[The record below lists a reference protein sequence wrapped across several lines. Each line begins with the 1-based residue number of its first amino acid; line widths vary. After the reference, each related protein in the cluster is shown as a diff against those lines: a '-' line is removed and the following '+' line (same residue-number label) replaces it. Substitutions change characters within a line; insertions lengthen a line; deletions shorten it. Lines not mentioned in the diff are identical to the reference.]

1 MSDALGD
8 YLKSIGRI
16 PVLTPAEEVHLG
28 TLVRKWQDDASA
40 TVAIERRGRRAMERM
55 ISANLRLVVAVVM
68 RQNRRIQHLNHDP
81 LDLIQAGNLGLI
93 RAVEKFDPSRGYKF
107 STYGY
112 WWIRQSINRY
122 LQEHSS
128 AIRLPITVIDLAHKA
143 RQLQVGQDSRVDAQA
158 IAAQLGQTTRRL
170 RFAMDAMHRG
180 QIQSLDQQIS
190 AADQELTLL
199 DTVRSQD
206 EPELEDDYQWVHDQ
220 LDQLDDLER
229 SILDLRY
236 SGDHCHS
243 FAKISGMTGLSK
255 DQVQRLE
262 KVALHKLRRRLE
274 PQLNP

>member
-28 TLVRKWQDDASA
+28 TLVRKWQDDPEASA
-40 TVAIERRGRRAMERM
+40 QSQRRGRRAMERM
-55 ISANLRLVVAVVM
+55 VSANLRLVVAVVM

-143 RQLQVGQDSRVDAQA
+143 RQLQLSQESHSDHQA
-158 IAAQLGQTTRRL
+158 LASQLGQTTRRL

-199 DTVRSQD
+199 DTVRSHD
-206 EPELEDDYQWVHDQ
+206 EPAVEDDYQWVHDQ
-220 LDQLDDLER
+220 LDQLDELER

-236 SGDHCHS
+236 AGDHCHS

>member
-1 MSDALGD
+1 
-8 YLKSIGRI
+8 
-16 PVLTPAEEVHLG
+16 
-28 TLVRKWQDDASA
+28 
-40 TVAIERRGRRAMERM
+40 MERM
-55 ISANLRLVVAVVM
+55 VSANLRLVVAVVM

-122 LQEHSS
+122 LQENSS
-128 AIRLPITVIDLAHKA
+128 AIRLPITVIDLVHKA
-143 RQLQVGQDSRVDAQA
+143 RQLQGPVDGQLDSQL
-158 IAAQLGQTTRRL
+158 IADQLGQTQKRL
-170 RFAMDAMHRG
+170 RFAMDAVQRG
-180 QIQSLDQQIS
+180 QVQSLDQQIS
-190 AADQELTLL
+190 ASEQELTLL

-206 EPELEDDYQWVHDQ
+206 EPALEDDYQWMYDQ
-220 LDQLDDLER
+220 FNQLDDLER
-229 SILDLRY
+229 TILSLRY
-236 SGDHCHS
+236 GGDDGHS

-262 KVALHKLRRRLE
+262 KVALNKLRRRLE

>member
-1 MSDALGD
+1 MSDSFGD

-28 TLVRKWQDDASA
+28 TLVRSWQDHSEPS
-40 TVAIERRGRRAMERM
+40 VALVRRGRRALERM
-55 ISANLRLVVAVVM
+55 VSANLRLVVAVVM

-122 LQEHSS
+122 LQENSS
-128 AIRLPITVIDLAHKA
+128 SIRLPITVIDLVHKA
-143 RQLQVGQDSRVDAQA
+143 RVLQGNHEEQVDSRQ
-158 IAAQLGQTTRRL
+158 IAGQLGQTQRRL
-170 RFAMDAMHRG
+170 RFALDAVQRG
-180 QIQSLDQQIS
+180 QVQSLDQQIS
-190 AADQELTLL
+190 ASDQELTLL
-199 DTVRSQD
+199 DTVRSHD
-206 EPELEDDYQWVHDQ
+206 EPELVDDYCWMHDQ
-220 LDQLDDLER
+220 LNQLDDLER
-229 SILDLRY
+229 SILSLRY
-236 SGDHCHS
+236 GGDHCHS
-243 FAKISGMTGLSK
+243 FAKISGLTGLSK

-262 KVALHKLRRRLE
+262 KVALNKLRRRLE

>member
-1 MSDALGD
+1 MSDAFGD

-28 TLVRKWQDDASA
+28 TLVRRWQDDPQAAVQSQ
-40 TVAIERRGRRAMERM
+40 RRGRRAMERM
-55 ISANLRLVVAVVM
+55 VSANLRLVVAVVM

-143 RQLQVGQDSRVDAQA
+143 RQLQQNQDTKGDTEALA
-158 IAAQLGQTTRRL
+158 DQLGQTPRRL
-170 RFAMDAMHRG
+170 RFAMDALHRG
-180 QIQSLDQQIS
+180 QIQSLDQQIT
-190 AADQELTLL
+190 AADQDLTLL
-199 DTVRSQD
+199 DTVRSHD
-206 EPELEDDYQWVHDQ
+206 EPILHDDYQWVHDQ
-220 LDQLDDLER
+220 LDQLDALER

-236 SGDHCHS
+236 AGDHCHS

>member
-8 YLKSIGRI
+8 YLKTIGRI
-16 PVLTPAEEVHLG
+16 PVLTPSEEVHLG
-28 TLVRKWQDDASA
+28 TLVRQWQDETSPDRPLQ
-40 TVAIERRGRRAMERM
+40 RRGRRAMERM
-55 ISANLRLVVAVVM
+55 VSANLRLVVAVVM

-81 LDLIQAGNLGLI
+81 MDLIQAGNLGLI

-122 LQEHSS
+122 LQENSS

-143 RQLQVGQDSRVDAQA
+143 RQLQGAQDSVVDTKEL
-158 IAAQLGQTTRRL
+158 AAELGQTPRRL
-170 RFAMDAMHRG
+170 RFAMDAVQRG

-190 AADQELTLL
+190 ATDQELTLL
-199 DTVRSQD
+199 DTVKSD
-206 EPELEDDYQWVHDQ
+206 HEPLLEDDYQWVHDQ

-229 SILDLRY
+229 SVLDLRY
-236 SGDHCHS
+236 AGDECHS
-243 FAKISGMTGLSK
+243 FAKISGLTGLSK

>member
-1 MSDALGD
+1 MSDSFGD

-16 PVLTPAEEVHLG
+16 PVLTPSEEVHLG
-28 TLVRKWQDDASA
+28 TLVRSWQDHPAPTA
-40 TVAIERRGRRAMERM
+40 ALARRGRRAMERM
-55 ISANLRLVVAVVM
+55 VSANLRLVVAVVM

-122 LQEHSS
+122 LQENSS
-128 AIRLPITVIDLAHKA
+128 SIRLPITVIDLVHKA
-143 RQLQVGQDSRVDAQA
+143 RLLQGHQDAQIDSQL
-158 IAAQLGQTTRRL
+158 IADQLGQTQRRL
-170 RFAMDAMHRG
+170 RFAMDAVQRG
-180 QIQSLDQQIS
+180 QVQSLDQQINAS
-190 AADQELTLL
+190 DQELTLL

-206 EPELEDDYQWVHDQ
+206 EPSLEDDYQWMYDHFNQ
-220 LDQLDDLER
+220 LDEMEQ
-229 SILDLRY
+229 SILSLRY
-236 SGDHCHS
+236 GGDQCHS
-243 FAKISGMTGLSK
+243 FAKISGLTGLSK

>member
-1 MSDALGD
+1 MSDAFGD
-8 YLKSIGRI
+8 YLKSIGRV

-28 TLVRKWQDDASA
+28 TLVRRWQDDPSA
-40 TVAIERRGRRAMERM
+40 PPISERRGRRAMERM
-55 ISANLRLVVAVVM
+55 VSANLRLVVAVVM

-81 LDLIQAGNLGLI
+81 MDLIQAGNLGLI

-122 LQEHSS
+122 LQENSS
-128 AIRLPITVIDLAHKA
+128 AIRLPITVIDLVHKA
-143 RQLQVGQDSRVDAQA
+143 RQLQAAHDAQVDSQL
-158 IAAQLGQTTRRL
+158 IADELGQTPRRI
-170 RFAMDAMHRG
+170 RFAIDAVQRG
-180 QIQSLDQQIS
+180 QVQSLDQQIS
-190 AADQELTLL
+190 SSDQELTLL
-199 DTVRSQD
+199 DTVRGQN
-206 EPELEDDYQWVHDQ
+206 EPHLEDDYQWVHDQ
-220 LDQLDDLER
+220 LNQLDELER

-236 SGDHCHS
+236 AGDHCHS
-243 FAKISGMTGLSK
+243 FAKISGLTGLSK

>member
-1 MSDALGD
+1 MSDAFGD
-8 YLKSIGRI
+8 YLKSIGRV

-28 TLVRKWQDDASA
+28 ILVRRWQDEASPSPS
-40 TVAIERRGRRAMERM
+40 IEKRGRRAMERM
-55 ISANLRLVVAVVM
+55 VSANLRLVVAVVM

-81 LDLIQAGNLGLI
+81 MDLIQAGNLGLI

-122 LQEHSS
+122 LQENSS
-128 AIRLPITVIDLAHKA
+128 AIRLPITVIDLVHKA
-143 RQLQVGQDSRVDAQA
+143 RLLQASQEASADSQL
-158 IAAQLGQTTRRL
+158 IADQLGQTPRRL
-170 RFAMDAMHRG
+170 RFAIDAVQRG
-180 QIQSLDQQIS
+180 QVQSLDQQIS
-190 AADQELTLL
+190 SSDQELTLL
-199 DTVRSQD
+199 DTVRSQN
-206 EPELEDDYQWVHDQ
+206 EPHLEDDYQWVHDQ
-220 LDQLDDLER
+220 LNQLDELER

-236 SGDHCHS
+236 AGEQCHS

>member
-1 MSDALGD
+1 MSDAFGD
-8 YLKSIGRI
+8 YLKSIGRV

-28 TLVRKWQDDASA
+28 TLVRRWQDDPSS
-40 TVAIERRGRRAMERM
+40 TPMSERRGRRAMERM
-55 ISANLRLVVAVVM
+55 VSANLRLVVAVVM

-81 LDLIQAGNLGLI
+81 MDLIQAGNLGLI

-122 LQEHSS
+122 LQENSS
-128 AIRLPITVIDLAHKA
+128 AIRLPITVIDLVHKA
-143 RQLQVGQDSRVDAQA
+143 RQLQAAHDAQVDSQL
-158 IAAQLGQTTRRL
+158 IADQLGQTPRRI
-170 RFAMDAMHRG
+170 RFAIDAVQRG
-180 QIQSLDQQIS
+180 QVQSLDQQIS
-190 AADQELTLL
+190 SSDQELTLL
-199 DTVRSQD
+199 DTVRGQN
-206 EPELEDDYQWVHDQ
+206 EPHLEDDYQWVHDQ
-220 LDQLDDLER
+220 LNQLDELER

-236 SGDHCHS
+236 AGEHCHS
-243 FAKISGMTGLSK
+243 FAKISGLTGLSK

>member
-1 MSDALGD
+1 MSDSFGD

-16 PVLTPAEEVHLG
+16 PVLTPSEEVHLG
-28 TLVRKWQDDASA
+28 TLVRGWQDHSA
-40 TVAIERRGRRAMERM
+40 PSAALSRRGRRAMERM
-55 ISANLRLVVAVVM
+55 VSANLRLVVAVVM

-122 LQEHSS
+122 LQENSS
-128 AIRLPITVIDLAHKA
+128 AIRLPITVIDLVHKA
-143 RQLQVGQDSRVDAQA
+143 RSLQGHHEASLDSQR
-158 IAAQLGQTTRRL
+158 IADELGQTTRRL
-170 RFAMDAMHRG
+170 RFAMDAVQRG
-180 QIQSLDQQIS
+180 QVQSLDQQIS
-190 AADQELTLL
+190 ASDQELTLL
-199 DTVRSQD
+199 DTVRSHD
-206 EPELEDDYQWVHDQ
+206 EPELKDDYQWMYNQFDQ
-220 LDQLDDLER
+220 LDELER
-229 SILDLRY
+229 TILGLRY
-236 SGDHCHS
+236 GGENCHS

-262 KVALHKLRRRLE
+262 KVALNKLRRRLE

>member
-1 MSDALGD
+1 MSDAFGD
-8 YLKSIGRI
+8 YLKSIGRV

-28 TLVRKWQDDASA
+28 TLVRRWQDDTAS
-40 TVAIERRGRRAMERM
+40 TPMSERRGRRAMERM
-55 ISANLRLVVAVVM
+55 VSANLRLVVAVVM

-81 LDLIQAGNLGLI
+81 MDLIQAGNLGLI

-122 LQEHSS
+122 LQENSS
-128 AIRLPITVIDLAHKA
+128 AIRLPITVIDLVHKA
-143 RQLQVGQDSRVDAQA
+143 RLLQAAHDERVDSQL
-158 IAAQLGQTTRRL
+158 IADQLGQTPRRL
-170 RFAMDAMHRG
+170 RFAIDAVQRG
-180 QIQSLDQQIS
+180 QVQSLDQQIS
-190 AADQELTLL
+190 SSDQELTLL
-199 DTVRSQD
+199 DTVRGQN
-206 EPELEDDYQWVHDQ
+206 EPRLEDDYQWVHDQ
-220 LDQLDDLER
+220 LNQLDELER

-236 SGDHCHS
+236 AGEQCHS
-243 FAKISGMTGLSK
+243 FAKISGLTGLSK

>member
-1 MSDALGD
+1 MSDSFGD

-16 PVLTPAEEVHLG
+16 PVLTPSEEVHLG
-28 TLVRKWQDDASA
+28 TLVRGWQDHPAPSA
-40 TVAIERRGRRAMERM
+40 ALSRRGRRAMERM
-55 ISANLRLVVAVVM
+55 VSANLRLVVAVVM

-122 LQEHSS
+122 LQENSS
-128 AIRLPITVIDLAHKA
+128 SIRLPITVIDLAHKA
-143 RQLQVGQDSRVDAQA
+143 RLLQGQQDAHLDSQC
-158 IAAQLGQTTRRL
+158 IADKLGQTTRRL
-170 RFAMDAMHRG
+170 RFAMDAVQRG
-180 QIQSLDQQIS
+180 QVQSLDQQINAS
-190 AADQELTLL
+190 DQELTLL

-206 EPELEDDYQWVHDQ
+206 EPELEDDYQWMYDHFNQ
-220 LDQLDDLER
+220 LGELER
-229 SILDLRY
+229 KILGLRY
-236 SGDHCHS
+236 GGDDCHS
-243 FAKISGMTGLSK
+243 FAKISGITGLSK

-262 KVALHKLRRRLE
+262 KVALTKLRRRLE